1 MWCFFSHFNIV
12 SPPPQHHLPRMQNQ
26 AGGGVFFMFQHCL
39 TTTTSLTCKSKP
51 EVVFS
56 CFDSVSPTPPPS
68 HAKASRRYFFHIL
81 TSRPPP
87 PSFTCI
93 DADSFS
99 YPSTLITVTLLPLP
113 CPPLSNPIK
122 YGTYVMYIYFNLF
135 PLFNCVLPCQLA
147 HQCRFSI
154 YVIYKVTMYTS
165 VFS

>member
-1 MWCFFSHFNIV
+1 MQKRVGCGVFFHISTSSHHHHSTTSLACKIKLEVVFFSCFNIV
-12 SPPPQHHLPRMQNQ
+12 SPPPPPSHAKASRRW
-26 AGGGVFFMFQHCL
+26 C
-39 TTTTSLTCKSKP
+39 
-51 EVVFS
+51 FS

-87 PSFTCI
+87 PSFTRI

-147 HQCRFSI
+147 HQCSFQSMSYI
-154 YVIYKVTMYTS
+154 K
-165 VFS
+165 